1 MGKQG
6 WVKGYGDAA
15 SWVYREAMG
24 AGDRTAATL
33 IAVQEVRH
41 IHHLAMTLVWQIPSP
56 GRDGRR
62 NRLATF
68 RRHDIQPFAEGM
80 TPPS

>member
-1 MGKQG
+1 
-6 WVKGYGDAA
+6 
-15 SWVYREAMG
+15 MG